1 MLQVKGRQTAIKDD
15 FTSHIN
21 EHYNIWRIVLGLFLV
36 GTIYVLSNAVLLLVF
51 KEQLSAKEFVLGNN
65 PKGLA
70 LLLSTFLPIW
80 IGFAVVL
87 PLLHRR
93 TPFTLLGPTCRVNWQ
108 HFRIAGFV
116 LVPVLV
122 VCEMLLLL
130 TTLLLDLPNY
140 KAHMLLELPQWGL
153 WLLPILLLLFVQIG
167 AEELV
172 FRGYIL
178 QMIRARGGG
187 FWLAIAIPSLAFG
200 LMHYDPITL
209 DQNAFLLVIHTTVV
223 GILLCQVTLRTGNL
237 GAALGLHFANN
248 FIGFFLFGA
257 NDFGNGMALFS
268 AQIDPKSPMAS
279 ATIISQ
285 TLVIIS
291 VYKIWARRM
300 DNAHR

>member
-1 MLQVKGRQTAIKDD
+1 MQTAIKRD
-15 FTSHIN
+15 FSSHIN

-36 GTIYVLSNAVLLLVF
+36 GTIYVLSNAVLMLVF

-70 LLLSTFLPIW
+70 LFLSTFLPIW

-116 LVPVLV
+116 LVPALV

-130 TTLLLDLPNY
+130 TTLLLDLPSY
-140 KAHMLLELPQWGL
+140 KAHMLLELPQLGL
-153 WLLPILLLLFVQIG
+153 WFLPILLLLFVQIG

-209 DQNAFLLVIHTTVV
+209 DQNAFLLVVHTTVV

-248 FIGFFLFGA
+248 FIACFLFGA
-257 NDFGNGMALFS
+257 NDYGNGMALFS

-285 TLVIIS
+285 TLATIS